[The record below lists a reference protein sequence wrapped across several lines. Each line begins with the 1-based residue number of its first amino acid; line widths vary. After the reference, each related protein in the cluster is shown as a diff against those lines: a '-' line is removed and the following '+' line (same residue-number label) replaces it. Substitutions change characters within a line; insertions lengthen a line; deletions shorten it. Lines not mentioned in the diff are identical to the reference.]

1 MQRKYP
7 VVVFGVY
14 IALSVFLNAS
24 EFLVGVAW
32 AQEGDNAKK
41 SGIAVG
47 YEDWGKKYRDV
58 REAAEK
64 LRENDHT
71 AALQQLDKA
80 VGKYPELPPSELIAA
95 EWYVANNRIERAFN
109 ALDTA
114 AQKYPDDPETYLL
127 LGNLAFLQNRN
138 TEAALAFQKADELL
152 ESFSGDSL
160 RSKRLQLRLNAGLA
174 SLAERFGEWEN
185 AIQYLQKWVELD
197 PSNASARVR
206 YARTLFRNKKGRE
219 AYQQLRRAKNLDK
232 AIMSAAMHIAQ
243 FNIEEGNMELAQ
255 QWLESAS
262 RKNTDD
268 FKPRVELA
276 NFFWNNGQFIKAKD
290 YVQQARALN
299 KGDIRLNI
307 LAGQVAHY
315 DHDYDTAIA
324 LFEEIFN
331 AQPDNQ
337 IGRNH
342 LILALAAE
350 GSEDNVQRAL
360 QLAESGGSD
369 IPSLV
374 NQCYA
379 LARSG
384 NKEKSRAMM
393 QAADGGTTGPNANY
407 IFAYVLA
414 EDGKLDQALPL
425 LEAALKDKKLFVF
438 RRNAQKLR
446 EKAVAERTSKG

>member
-14 IALSVFLNAS
+14 IALSVFLNAA

-32 AQEGDNAKK
+32 AQEGATAKK

-64 LRENDHT
+64 LRENDLA
-71 AALQQLDKA
+71 AALEQLDKA
-80 VGKYPELPPSELIAA
+80 VGKYPELPPGELIAA

-127 LGNLAFLQNRN
+127 LGNLAFQQNRN
-138 TEAALAFQKADELL
+138 TEAALAFQKADDLL
-152 ESFSGDSL
+152 ETFSGDSL

-174 SLAERFGEWEN
+174 SLAERFGQWEN
-185 AIQYLQKWVELD
+185 AIQYLQNWVELD

-206 YARTLFRNKKGRE
+206 YARALFRNKKGRE

-414 EDGKLDQALPL
+414 EDGKIDQALPL
-425 LEAALKDKKLFVF
+425 LESALKDKKLFVF

>member
-7 VVVFGVY
+7 LAIFGIS
-14 IALSVFLNAS
+14 IALSVFLNATGCLTGFS
-24 EFLVGVAW
+24 W
-32 AQEGDNAKK
+32 AQESDNAAT

-64 LRENDHT
+64 LRENDLA
-71 AALQQLDKA
+71 AALQQLDEA
-80 VGKYPELPPSELIAA
+80 VGKYPELPPGELIAA
-95 EWYVANNRIERAFN
+95 EWYVANNRIERAVN

-127 LGNLAFLQNRN
+127 LGNLAFQQNRN
-138 TEAALAFQKADELL
+138 TEAKLAFKKAEELL

-174 SLAERFGEWEN
+174 SLAERFSQWEN
-185 AIQYLQKWVELD
+185 AIQYLQNWVDLD
-197 PSNASARVR
+197 PSNASARIR
-206 YARTLFRNKKGRE
+206 YARALFRNKKGRE

-232 AIMSAAMHIAQ
+232 AMMSAAMYIAQ

-262 RKNTDD
+262 RKNVDD

-276 NFFWNNGQFIKAKD
+276 HFFWNNGQFIKAKD

-307 LAGQVAHY
+307 LAGQIAHY
-315 DHDYDTAIA
+315 DHDYDAAIA

-337 IGRNH
+337 VGRNH

-350 GSEDNVQRAL
+350 GSEDNLQRAL

-384 NKEKSRAMM
+384 SKEKSRAMM
-393 QAADGGTTGPNANY
+393 QAADAGATGPNANY

-438 RRNAQKLR
+438 QRDAQKLR
-446 EKAVAERTSKG
+446 AKAIAEKTSKG